1 MLSYVHM
8 APIEAKPLLTSK
20 KVWPLWR
27 LWKTKKCIKSVRSF
41 GTLRTDLEHFSCGI
55 LKHILGL
62 YCTVLHIFG
71 WISKG
76 FPQKKTLEIQ
86 QKSLEHCS
94 PPPHS
99 PLKAE
104 IFFNPHFIN
113 NFKASL
119 THYVRTHKTT
129 RLTKEW
135 KNILT
140 KTSF

>member
-1 MLSYVHM
+1 MFIW
-8 APIEAKPLLTSK
+8 PPLRPNLF
-20 KVWPLWR
+20 WPLKR
-27 LWKTKKCIKSVRSF
+27 FGHYGGYGKQNKCIKSVRSF